1 MHAVGG
7 RDTSGPVPPPTLRLL
22 LRWYLARRNIT
33 LARSKVTG
41 NTDIEYEV
49 RYYLDLIELS
59 LEASYITN
67 VYVYIYIDAAIV
79 SVLT

>member
-7 RDTSGPVPPPTLRLL
+7 RDTSGLVPPPTPCLL
-22 LRWYLARRNIT
+22 PRWYLARRNIT

-41 NTDIEYEV
+41 YTDIEYEG

-67 VYVYIYIDAAIV
+67 VYTYIYTDAAIV

>member
-1 MHAVGG
+1 MLLGAVI
-7 RDTSGPVPPPTLRLL
+7 PVARSRPQL
-22 LRWYLARRNIT
+22 WYLARRNIT

-67 VYVYIYIDAAIV
+67 VYAYIYIDAAIV